1 MDQNDP
7 VLDHGGGSGFVRL
20 TTVGNL
26 NVARILAA
34 RLDSEGI
41 AVRIH
46 GAPLGPYPVTV
57 GSMAETQ
64 LWVPIDRLAE
74 ASEVLLDAE
83 MNDVLEP
90 VERQTPPPRNAP
102 MEFRLAALVVGVVL
116 AALYVLRVV
125 AVY

>member
-1 MDQNDP
+1 MTP
-7 VLDHGGGSGFVRL
+7 MSGHGEGSQFVKL

-41 AVRIH
+41 EVRIH

-64 LWVPIDRLAE
+64 IWVRDDRLAE

-90 VERQTPPPRNAP
+90 VERRAPPLRGAP
-102 MEFRLAALVVGVVL
+102 FEFRIIALVVGVVL